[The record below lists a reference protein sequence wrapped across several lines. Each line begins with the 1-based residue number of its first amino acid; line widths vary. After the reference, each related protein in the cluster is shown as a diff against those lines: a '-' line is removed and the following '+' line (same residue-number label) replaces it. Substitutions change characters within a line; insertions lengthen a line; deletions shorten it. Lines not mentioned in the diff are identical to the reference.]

1 MFPRLYPPVLCPRS
15 TLRRYATSL
24 QKPVTQ
30 DAAKTKRVSVG
41 KAKVT
46 AVPSSEKEA
55 MSEEEIVQQIEN
67 VRFMSKMYP
76 TFDPWGQH
84 VETLGALCP
93 PRMSRFMPY
102 FHKKRR
108 YTTLSY
114 KFCHPVTFSKC
125 SCHVGP
131 VSPKPFERRQERC
144 RVSRCVDINT
154 LTNLLSACGHSLLQM
169 RSLVSIYLGRV
180 VSKNMLQAGHG
191 GCLPQSPQ
199 GLDRGWNHCGK

>member
-93 PRMSRFMPY
+93 PE
-102 FHKKRR
+102 
-108 YTTLSY
+108 
-114 KFCHPVTFSKC
+114 C
-125 SCHVGP
+125 P
-131 VSPKPFERRQERC
+131 VSCLTFTRKDVILPYP
-144 RVSRCVDINT
+144 INFAT
-154 LTNLLSACGHSLLQM
+154 RSHFPSARAMLDQFLQN
-169 RSLVSIYLGRV
+169 RLNDG
-180 VSKNMLQAGHG
+180 KNAVG
-191 GCLPQSPQ
+191 
-199 GLDRGWNHCGK
+199 